1 MEALIDDVNAMA
13 LNMMA
18 VVVVG
23 DDDDDSF
30 DKEVPTYPEDHQT
43 EVNVHLN
50 KIRSKFGAHSSVLLL
65 PAVLCSIGPPGIG

>member
-18 VVVVG
+18 VVVG

-30 DKEVPTYPEDHQT
+30 DKEVPKYPEDHQT
-43 EVNVHLN
+43 EVNVHLK